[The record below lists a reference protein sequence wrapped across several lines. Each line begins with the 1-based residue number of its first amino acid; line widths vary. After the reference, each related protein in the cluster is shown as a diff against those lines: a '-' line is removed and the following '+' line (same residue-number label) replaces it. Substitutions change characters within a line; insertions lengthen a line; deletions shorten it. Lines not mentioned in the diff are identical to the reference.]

1 VRRAGG
7 APVRLRDEHELAV
20 ALAARDE
27 EDVATLSGAIVDLA
41 GRQFDG
47 VAAIASLRA
56 ARLAVI
62 AVAQHDDQLTRR
74 RALAAGAS
82 RVFSYNK
89 FFTDGPRLVQAWLV
103 AAPSP
108 EPPAAP
114 AAPPTPTD
122 PTA

>member
-1 VRRAGG
+1 
-7 APVRLRDEHELAV
+7 V

-27 EDVATLSGAIVDLA
+27 EDVATLGGAIVDLA

-47 VAAIASLRA
+47 VAAIARLRA

-114 AAPPTPTD
+114 PTPTD

>member
-1 VRRAGG
+1 
-7 APVRLRDEHELAV
+7 VRLRDEHELAV

-114 AAPPTPTD
+114 PPPMD